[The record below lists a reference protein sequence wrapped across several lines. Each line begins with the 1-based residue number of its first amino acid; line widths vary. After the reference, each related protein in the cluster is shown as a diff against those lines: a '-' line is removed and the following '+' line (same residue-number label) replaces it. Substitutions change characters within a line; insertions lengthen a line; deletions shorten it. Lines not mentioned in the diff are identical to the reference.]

1 MQRRMVGRRLVAAC
15 ASAGALLGMAGTAD
29 AHSIRNDPIYS
40 ISTHRKVVAL
50 SFDDGPDPR
59 WTPIVLSAL
68 RSHHDHATFF
78 LIGQNAL
85 AHRDLVA
92 AELAGGDEIGNH
104 TFDHAHLPSLSSERI
119 VQEVN
124 DGADAIVKAGAPRPT
139 LFRPP
144 LGLKDARVEAAVAS
158 AGERVVL
165 WRLTVEKYVNHHSR
179 RVALRRFLSKVRPGM
194 VLLAHDGGV
203 PNRQRTIDAL
213 VPLLDG
219 LKQRGYEVVTVSQ
232 LEADATRR

>member
-1 MQRRMVGRRLVAAC
+1 MQRRTVRRRLVAAC
-15 ASAGALLGMAGTAD
+15 ASTCAVLGMAGAAE
-29 AHSIRNDPIYS
+29 AHGIRHDPIYNVS
-40 ISTHRKVVAL
+40 IHRKVVAL

-59 WTPIVLSAL
+59 WTPLVLSAL

-92 AELAGGDEIGNH
+92 AELAGGNEIGNH
-104 TFDHAHLPSLSSERI
+104 TLDHAHLTALSTQRI
-119 VQEVN
+119 RQEVN
-124 DGADAIVKAGAPRPT
+124 DGANAIVRAGAPRPT

-144 LGLKDARVEAAVAS
+144 LGLKDVRVEAAVAD

-179 RVALRRFLSKVRPGM
+179 RVALREFLSKVRPGM
-194 VLLAHDGGV
+194 VLLAHDGGI